1 MKQLMEDSTV
11 GRWTSLGRTQQRL
24 RAETD
29 DSSGGEDLRGA
40 MAGDEVVLFLVP
52 TANHFRGAEAC
63 EAGGEQCQT
72 ERFGNNSTDCGVGP
86 CRQEQDS
93 RGKQEQRS
101 C

>member
-24 RAETD
+24 LAETD

-63 EAGGEQCQT
+63 EAGGEQCQAD
-72 ERFGNNSTDCGVGP
+72 RFGQSHRERGV
-86 CRQEQDS
+86 RFS
-93 RGKQEQRS
+93 RNEKTKSHQ
-101 C
+101 